1 MRDRTSPFPPRSPGR
16 GLSDGVVPSS
26 SSSSILLAFSRR
38 HSLRPCSPP
47 PSLPPSFSF
56 HFIFSLPC
64 AFLPQTT
71 HLKRTLYARLRSTQF
86 SSWRQYPRPPT
97 QSCPGTRPHVSS
109 THKKCC
115 FHFRDKDLDPE
126 SANLLLCVC
135 KHLALLTC
143 VFFSKGGRNLLR
155 PR

>member
-26 SSSSILLAFSRR
+26 SSSS
-38 HSLRPCSPP
+38 SLFPGVTVSARALPLP

-71 HLKRTLYARLRSTQF
+71 HRKRTLYARLRSTQF

-97 QSCPGTRPHVSS
+97 QSCLGTRPHVSS